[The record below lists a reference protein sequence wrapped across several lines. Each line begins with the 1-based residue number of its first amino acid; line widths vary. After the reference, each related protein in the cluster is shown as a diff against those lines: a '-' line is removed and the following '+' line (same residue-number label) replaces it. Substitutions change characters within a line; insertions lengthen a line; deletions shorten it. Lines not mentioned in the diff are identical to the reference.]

1 LTAVVVKS
9 GYMLETP
16 VRLIVHPE
24 NQDRDNLSDRD
35 NQQER
40 LDFSRILRDYTPDSR
55 EIWK

>member
-24 NQDRDNLSDRD
+24 NQDRENLSDRD

-40 LDFSRILRDYTPDSR
+40 LEKEPNETRNRLLLGRIR
-55 EIWK
+55 